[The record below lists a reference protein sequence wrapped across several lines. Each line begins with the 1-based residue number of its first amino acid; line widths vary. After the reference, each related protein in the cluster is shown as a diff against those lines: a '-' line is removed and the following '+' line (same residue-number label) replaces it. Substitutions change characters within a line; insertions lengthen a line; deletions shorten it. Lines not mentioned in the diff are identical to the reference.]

1 MQVAYTINESKQTE
15 DREYRPLEMIRD
27 NFAKYVVLDKT
38 INYPAKYYGKG
49 WDKAEKME
57 ILMDL

>member
-1 MQVAYTINESKQTE
+1 MQVAYTINESKKTE
-15 DREYRPLEMIRD
+15 DREYRPMIRD
-27 NFAKYVVLDKT
+27 NYAKYVVLDKT
-38 INYPAKYYGKG
+38 INYLAKYYGKG